1 MFRKYRSVISPISD
15 ATKTQNNIIIFFFCA
30 MKGYKT
36 AFLKLF
42 FILVS
47 NNDGSKEE
55 LWYLNCKRYT
65 LKMDC
70 TIL

>member
-15 ATKTQNNIIIFFFCA
+15 ATKTQNNIIIFFLCA

-47 NNDGSKEE
+47 TMSVPRRNYG
-55 LWYLNCKRYT
+55 
-65 LKMDC
+65 
-70 TIL
+70 ILIANAIR